1 MDEKKYVIQISGMQS
16 YEGDSGTNDVELIT
30 EGAYFY
36 QDGKYFVEYEE
47 SEVTGMAGTKT
58 CIEIDDNYVSLI
70 RNGSVNTQMLFMKDK
85 TTTSYYDTPY
95 GMMVIGVLSN
105 RVESKLDNHGGQ
117 VQVEYYMDINN
128 QRTGTNNFMINI
140 REA

>member
-1 MDEKKYVIQISGMQS
+1 MDDKKYVIQISGMQA
-16 YEGDSGTNDVELIT
+16 YEGDAEPNDVELIT

-58 CIEIDDNYVSLI
+58 CIEIDKDYVALV
-70 RNGSVNTQMLFMKDK
+70 RNGSVNTQMLFMRDK
-85 TTTSYYDTPY
+85 TTTSYYNTPY

-105 RVESKLDNHGGQ
+105 RVESHLDLHGGQ
-117 VQVEYYMDINN
+117 VEVEYFMDINN

>member
-1 MDEKKYVIQISGMQS
+1 MDDKKYVIQISGMQA
-16 YEGDSGTNDVELIT
+16 YEGDAEPNDVELIT

-58 CIEIDDNYVSLI
+58 CIEIDKDYVALV
-70 RNGSVNTQMLFMKDK
+70 RNGSVNTQMLFMRDK
-85 TTTSYYDTPY
+85 TTTSYYNTPY

-105 RVESKLDNHGGQ
+105 RVESHLDPHGGQ
-117 VQVEYYMDINN
+117 VEVEYFMDINN